1 MDRLSIFVKAFKSG
15 DFKKFELFYDLV
27 SPAIFFTIKKYI
39 KDAMNIEDIMQ
50 EVMLK
55 FINNIHNVDPKKN
68 IKSYLTT
75 IARNKSIDLLRS
87 KKNLE
92 YDDNHIYQLEIDYD
106 YENKY
111 IWLLDTLD
119 KKKRE
124 IVYLRIIEEL
134 KFKDIAVIVEE
145 PLNTVLWRYREA
157 MKKLKKEL
165 KNNET

>member
-1 MDRLSIFVKAFKSG
+1 M
-15 DFKKFELFYDLV
+15 
-27 SPAIFFTIKKYI
+27 
-39 KDAMNIEDIMQ
+39 
-50 EVMLK
+50 
-55 FINNIHNVDPKKN
+55 
-68 IKSYLTT
+68 TT

-111 IWLLDTLD
+111 MWLLDTLD

-124 IVYLRIIEEL
+124 IVYLRVIEEL